1 MQAMEMVRK
10 AGFLKK
16 LYGLTITVAPES
28 QEHMLQ
34 EFRHVK
40 EALVNWKKSRGSN
53 CETVMFTMVSD
64 PSLHPFLKDLLAQ
77 IYEGEQ
83 DLSPILKSVKV
94 LVGLLDK
101 AGKPKEEYALGE
113 S

>member
-16 LYGLTITVAPES
+16 MYGLTITVAPES
-28 QEHMLQ
+28 QDHMLQ

-40 EALVNWKKSRGSN
+40 EALVNWKKNRGAS
-53 CETVMFTMVSD
+53 CETVMFTMASD
-64 PSLHPFLKDLLAQ
+64 VSLHPFLKDLLAKV
-77 IYEGEQ
+77 YEGEQ
-83 DLSPILKSVKV
+83 DLSPILKSVNV

-101 AGKPKEEYALGE
+101 SGQPKEEYALGE
-113 S
+113 P